1 MRNGHLFVFS
11 GPSGVGKGTV
21 LKRAIPMLG
30 DMVYS
35 VSCTTRKPRAE
46 DIEGKTYHFLDERA
60 FQKMVDEGL
69 FLEWARVYGNFY
81 GTRKDIVESTL
92 ASGLDVILEIDVQG
106 GFQIKKKMP
115 DSVSIFIAPPSFEE
129 LKKRLKDRKTE
140 TEKEFDTRID
150 NAMEEMKYAHHYDH
164 LIINTTVEQAV
175 LDFINIVK
183 KYREE

>member
-35 VSCTTRKPRAE
+35 VSCTTRKPRVE

-60 FQKMVDEGL
+60 FRQMVDKGL
-69 FLEWARVYGNFY
+69 FLEWACVYGNFY

-106 GFQIKKKMP
+106 GL
-115 DSVSIFIAPPSFEE
+115 EE
-129 LKKRLKDRKTE
+129 
-140 TEKEFDTRID
+140 
-150 NAMEEMKYAHHYDH
+150 
-164 LIINTTVEQAV
+164 
-175 LDFINIVK
+175 
-183 KYREE
+183 